1 MSNEENFDIT
11 NYACITSTCQN
22 VGEITGISIEAFASL
37 CKITKNTNKTLKIKR
52 RIKKYRYK
60 PYKIY

>member
-1 MSNEENFDIT
+1 MTLLQDSSKCYYVNNSNVSYKELKTQN
-11 NYACITSTCQN
+11 TS
-22 VGEITGISIEAFASL
+22 
-37 CKITKNTNKTLKIKR
+37 LKIKR

>member
-1 MSNEENFDIT
+1 MTLLQDSLKCYCLNNSNVYDKELKT
-11 NYACITSTCQN
+11 Q
-22 VGEITGISIEAFASL
+22 
-37 CKITKNTNKTLKIKR
+37 NTNKTLKIKR

>member
-1 MSNEENFDIT
+1 MTLLQDSSKFYCLNNSNVCDKELK
-11 NYACITSTCQN
+11 SQ
-22 VGEITGISIEAFASL
+22 
-37 CKITKNTNKTLKIKR
+37 NTNKSLKIKR

>member
-1 MSNEENFDIT
+1 MTLLQDPSKCYYINNSDVYDKELK
-11 NYACITSTCQN
+11 SQ
-22 VGEITGISIEAFASL
+22 
-37 CKITKNTNKTLKIKR
+37 NTNKSLKIKR